1 MINPQKALD
10 WYKNKYPVIS
20 QNKSDYDLFEE
31 IKNRYST
38 EEFPEENP
46 FQVKVETPTPPQ
58 EELEEKNNPGFIE
71 KVLTANLA
79 DSYAGDS
86 DWWAEAYNKSLAGTV
101 YEIKHC
107 KPKYQVDDIKREWY
121 DEAGQFFAG
130 LMSPIDILT
139 FFGSGG
145 IGSIAAKKVATE
157 PLKKLAIN
165 GLKKHLTT
173 STFNKVASNKFGRYL
188 ASSAAIE
195 SGVSLATYGAA
206 GAALQDQ
213 AQQSY
218 ELRNDLRTERDYLQ
232 TTWAATKHGASSLA
246 LGSAAGYF
254 TKGLMAPKYA
264 KAKMSTDASFANK
277 ITKLTM
283 NPVGQVVAEGSV
295 FGTGQV
301 AERALMGEDINIDD
315 FVQSIF
321 MNTGVVGGLR
331 ASTKILRLG
340 QGDVERYK
348 AAKEDFYGG
357 VLDRKTGKY
366 KGGVYSDIYNVKR
379 ESPVAK
385 EHNSLKSIE
394 KTYEEVGE
402 VPPREV
408 LDRIAKLETE
418 SEVSS
423 VVYDTFNKDMKKYNE
438 LLTEFNA
445 KDISQLPK
453 DVQVKLLKEAGY
465 INNVMYEFF
474 SDMQTNRELGY
485 QAYKKDFAKDK
496 PLTEIQKKSIDKIV
510 DNKVMEYKDVNEM
523 LNSGA
528 LNETKALN
536 KMKKVYG
543 DGFEVSTRKITE
555 NNFEPVIKTP
565 EGSEIK
571 LGSYLKG
578 IKTEKEAKEIASSL
592 NDVYKKVVTGEDI
605 AVNKALGIKEKN
617 VEYIPIDAKTGKPQ
631 QKMSNLGPKYT
642 KKRGAE
648 SEVNKL
654 VEQGKAVKPK
664 DIGLEPGIEIAN
676 QTSTKN
682 ILNEINEVA
691 GEVSSSLKD
700 KIKADKVE
708 AERIADIEYK
718 KMTPDAA
725 FKTPEKFVNAVNRDV
740 RITSKKYKIP
750 SRKFIQTV
758 AKEAGIANP
767 EKFKLSIPK
776 LEVKKE
782 FPLTEKVQNVKDS
795 RDIVESIKRD
805 IRFEKDRLELEYKK
819 GNIPSKSSG
828 ILENLQS
835 QLKGASFKL
844 FSLKKK
850 LTPEELKSI
859 EVPKDK
865 NMKDLRDFFITLKEF
880 KAGDYFKKKEAL
892 EKFNLAKKIEKKASW
907 DKALTQDYQRKILKN
922 VINVEDGNILNANKK
937 QLKQYDEFLF
947 NFDNI
952 KQDGIE
958 WNIISEVVKNQDFSD
973 VKVKTMKDLPEKTLV
988 LIKSQHEA
996 INKLNAPE
1004 VSNILRE
1011 HFSIFN
1017 NNLEGL
1023 NNFRFQAEKII
1034 GKFKSKKM
1042 LDQGDYTIVSG
1053 KGEKYLSEKSYVGNT
1068 NLSAKDKTLLSRRL
1082 KFFEDAINPE
1092 WFQTVGKKGKAGDGL
1107 ASKNKD
1113 GSYKYLNLNTKEG
1126 QIIEKYILNIQEG
1139 YGKDKFEQS
1148 IRRKLNK
1155 ARADYIIKENDIKWV
1170 GKNEI
1175 YMPDILTKD
1184 GLNYV
1189 NEKNFKSLANKIA
1202 TDMVQDKLAK
1212 GEKFD
1217 VNKKYDNK
1225 SGEEIWEAS
1234 LNIARGTFDNYYSRG
1249 VTVGLSKHFK
1259 PKTYSYEPF
1268 IMNNKGK
1275 LVRAYEHSFDKTTKT
1290 QTRNMARDYA
1300 TMEVAPDY
1308 LNLEGIQKKKV
1319 HNDIDINLKKRG
1331 VKKDNREWILDLAD
1345 RQLGYSNKG
1354 GGYFDVLAKPV
1365 EGISRAL
1372 SQTMLSLPAMPG
1384 IKAGLSGLSDALY
1397 IMRPMDMA
1405 RGLVDVIRRDSNAY
1419 NKAVK
1424 SNVFDIGLK
1433 DYTKKQWGDLVTKNL
1448 FKLGGMEKADNFMRT
1463 WVVMSSKYHQQRQL
1477 EKIRNFPKNSK
1488 KYQQGIDVLRDFYFL
1503 TDKQI
1508 SDAKKYSSPEKVLAD
1523 NTLSTF
1529 EKAKKMRD
1537 IEIIEDKMNLYA
1549 HVNTQGSSS
1558 DLFMPKAATGKLIK
1572 PFLLFKRF
1580 AYASTSNLARNTK
1593 LSWKHKNPYKPIVG
1607 TTAKFVTGSIMFSLY
1622 WKMLGKPMPEENS
1635 DWAIRFKNT
1644 LWRGEFLGILGD
1656 FMNPYNDGFRKSL
1669 TEPFMPTVVSWMD
1682 SMSLG
1687 VGQLIEGKATKEQ
1700 TFEYLLKKT
1709 VTAYGGYRN
1718 IIDRR
1723 NNPLN
1728 RDKLRIKDLYSQ
1740 FEEEVL
1746 LKPNV
1751 EAERSKRTPYYIDLE
1766 KTFYLGTEEEYAKQL
1781 ASTYIAIIHDEYRKT
1796 MDWNSA
1802 VKGAQTILKRKF
1814 TTMNP
1819 NKASLFKSSKKA
1831 KLNSLKFIN
1840 WLQKHPEAGDLTK
1853 RLFEV
1858 EAEYKKRLA
1867 LYNSKVPFYWK
1878 QLNFGEMLT
1887 GFDWKISL

>member
-10 WYKNKYPVIS
+10 WYKNKYPVLS

-46 FQVKVETPTPPQ
+46 FQVKVETPTPPE

-71 KVLTANLA
+71 KILTANLA

-101 YEIKHC
+101 YQIQHG
-107 KPKYQVDDIKREWY
+107 KPKYDVDDVDRAWY

-130 LMSPIDILT
+130 LVSPVDILT

-145 IGSIAAKKVATE
+145 IGSIAAKKIATE
-157 PLKKLAIN
+157 PLKKLAVN

-206 GAALQDQ
+206 GASLQDQ
-213 AQQSY
+213 AQQSI
-218 ELRNDLRTERDYLQ
+218 EIKNGQRTERDYLQ

-264 KAKMSTDASFANK
+264 KARMSTDASFANK
-277 ITKLTM
+277 VTKLTM
-283 NPVGQVVAEGSV
+283 NPAGQVIAEGSL

-301 AERALMGEDINIDD
+301 AERALMGEDVDIDD

-331 ASTKILRLG
+331 ASTKILRRG
-340 QGDVERYK
+340 QDDVSRYK

-366 KGGVYSDIYNVKR
+366 KDGVYSDIYNIKR
-379 ESPVAK
+379 ESVTSK

-394 KTYEEVGE
+394 KTYEEAGE
-402 VPPREV
+402 VPPREL

-423 VVYDTFNKDMKKYNE
+423 IVYDTFNKDLKKYNE

-453 DVQVKLLKEAGY
+453 DIQVKLLKEAGY

-496 PLTEIQKKSIDKIV
+496 PLTEIQKKAIDKIV
-510 DNKVMEYKDVNEM
+510 DNKVLEYKDVNEM
-523 LNSGA
+523 LNAGA
-528 LNETKALN
+528 LNNPKALN

-543 DGFEVSTRKITE
+543 DGFEVSVRKVGK

-565 EGSEIK
+565 EGNEIK

-592 NDVYKKVVTGEDI
+592 NDVYKKVITGEDI

-617 VEYIPIDAKTGKPQ
+617 VEYIPIDPKTGKPQ

-682 ILNEINEVA
+682 ILNEVNKVA
-691 GEVSSSLKD
+691 DEVSSSLKD

-776 LEVKKE
+776 
-782 FPLTEKVQNVKDS
+782 
-795 RDIVESIKRD
+795 
-805 IRFEKDRLELEYKK
+805 DR
-819 GNIPSKSSG
+819 
-828 ILENLQS
+828 
-835 QLKGASFKL
+835 
-844 FSLKKK
+844 
-850 LTPEELKSI
+850 
-859 EVPKDK
+859 
-865 NMKDLRDFFITLKEF
+865 NMNDLRNFFITLKEF
-880 KAGDYFKKKEAL
+880 KRGDYFKKKAAL
-892 EKFNLAKKIEKKASW
+892 EKFNLIKKVDKKASW
-907 DKALTQDYQRKILKN
+907 DKALTQDYQKKILKN
-922 VINVEDGNILNANKK
+922 VFGVEDGNILNASMK
-937 QLKQYDEFLF
+937 QLKQFDEFLF
-947 NFDNI
+947 NFENI

-958 WNIISEVVKNQDFSD
+958 WNIISEVVKNQDF
-973 VKVKTMKDLPEKTLV
+973 KEQATWKDIPKKTL
-988 LIKSQHEA
+988 LFLKSQHEV

-1004 VSNILRE
+1004 VANILRE
-1011 HFSIFN
+1011 QFSIFN
-1017 NNLEGL
+1017 SNMEGL
-1023 NNFRFQAEKII
+1023 NNFYFGAKKIS
-1034 GKFKSKKM
+1034 GRKFNKM
-1042 LDQGDYTIVSG
+1042 IKQGDYNIVSG

-1068 NLSAKDKTLLSRRL
+1068 NLSAKDKSLLKRRL

-1092 WFQTVGKKGKAGDGL
+1092 WFKTIGKDGKAGDGL

-1139 YGKDKFEQS
+1139 YGKNKFEQS
-1148 IRRKLNK
+1148 IRRTLPK

-1170 GKNEI
+1170 SKNEI
-1175 YMPDILTKD
+1175 YMPEILTKD

-1189 NEKNFKSLANKIA
+1189 NEKNFKSLASKIA
-1202 TDMVQDKLAK
+1202 TDMVKDKLVK

-1217 VNKKYDNK
+1217 VNKRYGNK

-1234 LNIARGTFDNYYSRG
+1234 LDIARNTFDSYFSQG
-1249 VTVGLSKHFK
+1249 SIVGLSKHFK

-1275 LVRAYEHSFDKTTKT
+1275 MVRSYEHKFGKTTQK

-1300 TMEVAPDY
+1300 TMETAPDY
-1308 LNLEGIQKKKV
+1308 LNLKGIKKL
-1319 HNDIDINLKKRG
+1319 NFREDIKTKLKKRG
-1331 VKKDNREWILDLAD
+1331 VKKEDIKWILDIAD
-1345 RQLGYSNKG
+1345 RQLGHSYKE
-1354 GGYFDVLAKPV
+1354 GYFDILAKPA
-1365 EGISRAL
+1365 EGISRGL
-1372 SQTMLSLPAMPG
+1372 SQTMLSVPTVG

-1397 IMRPMDMA
+1397 IMKMRDMA
-1405 RGLVDVIRRDSNAY
+1405 RGLVDVLRKDSEVY
-1419 NKAVK
+1419 NKALKANVK
-1424 SNVFDIGLK
+1424 DIGLK
-1433 DYTKKQWGDLVTKNL
+1433 DYTKRQFGDLITKNL
-1448 FKLGGMEKADNFMRT
+1448 FRLGLMKPIDNFMRT
-1463 WVVMSSKYHQQRQL
+1463 WVIASSKYHQQRQL
-1477 EKIRNFPKNSK
+1477 KKLQSYNKNHK
-1488 KYQQGIDVLRDFYFL
+1488 KYQEGYNVLKDFYFL

-1508 SDAKKYSSPEKVLAD
+1508 SDYKKHSSPEKVLAD
-1523 NTLSTF
+1523 NTLSKF
-1529 EKAKKMRD
+1529 DKAKKMRD
-1537 IEIIEDKMNLYA
+1537 IEIIEDKLNMYA
-1549 HVNTQGSSS
+1549 HVNTQGSSA
-1558 DLFMPKAATGKLIK
+1558 DLFMPKVATGKLIK

-1580 AYASTSNLARNTK
+1580 AYASTSNLGRNTK
-1593 LSWKHKNPYKPIVG
+1593 LAHKNGNIFKPLVG
-1607 TTAKFVTGSIMFSLY
+1607 TAGKFVTGSIMFNLY
-1622 WKMLGKPMPEENS
+1622 WNLFGRPMPDENS
-1635 DWAIRFKNT
+1635 DWWVRTKNT

-1656 FMNPYNDGFRKSL
+1656 FMNPHNDGFGRGNFRSQF
-1669 TEPFMPTVVSWMD
+1669 TPAIVSWGD
-1682 SMSLG
+1682 SMALEL
-1687 VGQLIEGKATKEQ
+1687 GQLIEGKSTKEQ
-1700 TFEYLLKKT
+1700 TFDGMLRKSIS
-1709 VTAYGGYRN
+1709 AYGAYRN
-1718 IIDRR
+1718 VIDKR

-1728 RDKLRIKDLYSQ
+1728 RDKLRIKKLWSQ

-1746 LKPNV
+1746 KTPNV
-1751 EAERSKRTPYYIDLE
+1751 DAERSERTPYYIDLE

-1796 MDWNSA
+1796 MDWNEA
-1802 VKGAQTILKRKF
+1802 VKGAQAILKRKF

-1831 KLNSLKFIN
+1831 KLNSLKFIK
-1840 WLQKHPEAGDLTK
+1840 WLQKHPEAGDLTT

-1867 LYNSKVPFYWK
+1867 LYNSKIPYYWK
-1878 QLNFGEMLT
+1878 QLNFGEMLS